1 MHGYDLHNPVSPPV
15 APVAP
20 AARPGK
26 LRWIV
31 GGVAAVVAL
40 VTVAAVLTDHGIAG
54 RAVMPDTIT
63 ISGIVTLTDDSGFV
77 GHSTG
82 GTCSGTGGYDDLA
95 LGTSVTVYDGSSAI
109 IGGGYVNA
117 ATYNGN
123 ACVLSFDVPEI
134 PSGKGFY
141 QVEISH
147 RGKISED
154 EKNVELGTLYFSGTI
169 G

>member
-1 MHGYDLHNPVSPPV
+1 MHGYDLHNRVSPPI
-15 APVAP
+15 APMEPTAP
-20 AARPGK
+20 PGK
-26 LRWIV
+26 LPWIV
-31 GGVAAVVAL
+31 GCVAAGVAL
-40 VTVAAVLTDHGIAG
+40 VAVAAVLMPKGIEG

-63 ISGIVTLTDDSGFV
+63 VAGIVTLTDNEGFV

-82 GTCSGTGGYDDLA
+82 STCAGTGGYDDLA
-95 LGTSVTVYDGSSAI
+95 LGTSVTVYDGGSAI

-117 ATYNGN
+117 ATYNDN
-123 ACVLSFDVPEI
+123 ACVLAFEIPEI
-134 PSGKGFY
+134 PAGKGFY

-154 EKNVELGTLYFSGTI
+154 EKNVELGTLYFSGSI

>member
-1 MHGYDLHNPVSPPV
+1 MG
-15 APVAP
+15 
-20 AARPGK
+20 R
-26 LRWIV
+26 RC
-31 GGVAAVVAL
+31 VAAVVAL
-40 VTVAAVLTDHGIAG
+40 VAVAAVLMPKGIEG

-63 ISGIVTLTDDSGFV
+63 VAGIVTLTDNEGFV
-77 GHSTG
+77 GHSSG
-82 GTCSGTGGYDDLA
+82 GTCAGTGGYDDLA
-95 LGTSVTVYDGSSAI
+95 LGTSVTVYDGGSAI

-123 ACVLSFDVPEI
+123 ACVLAFEIPEI
-134 PSGKGFY
+134 PAGKGFY

-154 EKNVELGTLYFSGTI
+154 ENNVELGTLYFSGSI

>member
-1 MHGYDLHNPVSPPV
+1 MHGYDLHNPVSPPI
-15 APVAP
+15 APMEPTAP
-20 AARPGK
+20 PGK
-26 LRWIV
+26 LRWVV
-31 GGVAAVVAL
+31 GCVAAVVAL
-40 VTVAAVLTDHGIAG
+40 VAVASVLMPKGIEG

-63 ISGIVTLTDDSGFV
+63 VAGIVTLTDNEGFV
-77 GHSTG
+77 GHSSG
-82 GTCSGTGGYDDLA
+82 GTCAGTGGYDDLA
-95 LGTSVTVYDGSSAI
+95 LGTSVTVYDGGSAI

-123 ACVLSFDVPEI
+123 ACVLAFEIPEI
-134 PSGKGFY
+134 PAGKGFY

-154 EKNVELGTLYFSGTI
+154 EKNVELGTLYFSGSI